1 MRTKD
6 FFFSY
11 SQTISFEIEKKSY
24 FKALRK
30 SFYFP
35 CKFILNKI
43 KIILSIKKKDIDQIS
58 NSKNESLD
66 DLFLKFNADKG
77 SQLLLNGK
85 IVKGHNYSPFY
96 VKYFNKYKNKKK
108 LNILEIGT
116 LRGAAAASFYQF
128 FPGSLI
134 YCLDVSPFQTFY
146 YSKSIRTIYCNTR
159 SKKSINNAVKYLDCK
174 FDIII
179 DDGSHNVKDQI
190 LTLSAFITKLKKGGT
205 YVIEDINQYT
215 VFPELNSDNL
225 KNGVKSFLKTINRDS
240 IKIPECLT
248 IEESK
253 NIKNNIK
260 KVFFEKGKF
269 IYKNKNISDI
279 VFLQK

>member
-1 MRTKD
+1 
-6 FFFSY
+6 
-11 SQTISFEIEKKSY
+11 
-24 FKALRK
+24 
-30 SFYFP
+30 
-35 CKFILNKI
+35 
-43 KIILSIKKKDIDQIS
+43 
-58 NSKNESLD
+58 
-66 DLFLKFNADKG
+66 
-77 SQLLLNGK
+77 
-85 IVKGHNYSPFY
+85 
-96 VKYFNKYKNKKK
+96 
-108 LNILEIGT
+108 
-116 LRGAAAASFYQF
+116 
-128 FPGSLI
+128 
-134 YCLDVSPFQTFY
+134 
-146 YSKSIRTIYCNTR
+146 
-159 SKKSINNAVKYLDCK
+159 VKYLDCK